1 MIFNELMTGLNEA
14 VGMESISDAP
24 MTELEEMNA
33 EIQDMIAL
41 ESALDEEFA
50 YNTLA
55 FCDNTEATNALLAM
69 RECGLESTQGM
80 DPAKIYEGFG
90 IESEIAME
98 AAKDVLARKAYA
110 GVAAIKALIA
120 TCIKWLKSLFGVTVA
135 SKKVFAS
142 LAKKAKESKKQ
153 LSKKRGSAKID
164 SEKLVRELPDYAAG
178 LTANMKVYDDCLAA
192 ADLYGNGDEV
202 IKVNAQTYID
212 DTKDLD
218 ERISKL
224 NESYNKSE
232 TTEASGSALVTTI
245 ITKLG
250 ELEKLGTDN
259 KSVDA
264 GKKINKAIK
273 ALEKYRSELDKK
285 TSEDDKQLSEK
296 KASINKAIV
305 HLNKANTGA
314 KTTLKNIVKIA
325 DDLLTMSKGVLAAIY

>member
-1 MIFNELMTGLNEA
+1 MIFNELITGLNEA
-14 VGMESISDAP
+14 IGMESVSDAP

-69 RECGLESTQGM
+69 RECGLESTKGM

-142 LAKKAKESKKQ
+142 LAKKAKESHKQ
-153 LSKKRGSAKID
+153 LSKKRSSAKID
-164 SEKLVRELPDYAAG
+164 SEKLKRELPDYSKG
-178 LTANMKVYDDCLAA
+178 ISENMKCFNDCILN
-192 ADLYGNGDEV
+192 ADILDKGSEV
-202 IKVNAQTYID
+202 ISSNAQVYID
-212 DTKDLD
+212 ETKSL
-218 ERISKL
+218 EENITKL
-224 NESYNKSE
+224 NEAYNKSE
-232 TTEASGSALVTTI
+232 TTEYSGSELVSTLL
-245 ITKLG
+245 TKLKD
-250 ELEKLGTDN
+250 LESLGNQN

-264 GKKINKAIK
+264 GKKINQSIK

-285 TSEDDKQLSEK
+285 TSEEDTKLSEK
-296 KASINKAIV
+296 KASINKAIIL
-305 HLNKANTGA
+305 LNKSNSGA
-314 KTTLKNIVKIA
+314 KTSLKNVVKIA